1 MYNYLGTS
9 IDSKTR
15 KKIEA
20 GFWVNKQLSS
30 VCYRSAY
37 VLPIT
42 ATSGLLGGGCYTH
55 DGKEIK
61 ASSIQQLKGI
71 YNFDGK
77 EIIYGHKAI
86 LIAVFTTYTWGH
98 CFTDH
103 FSKLWFLKAKRYQEL
118 VNEGAEIIY
127 IAVDNKR
134 PPKYVCDLFRL
145 AGLDLNSV
153 KCVDKVTCYDEL
165 YIPDDSFFSGKEKEP
180 RYYTKEY
187 SETINDVKNNVRIL
201 GDNINITLY
210 PKIYLTR
217 TQGKI
222 FSSMLRDLG
231 EKDIETVFKNLGYK
245 IIAPERH
252 SVCEQIWLLMNCTD
266 LVTTEGSIAHTAV
279 FCNSGTSLTLIRKC
293 NWISMHQLVMNE
305 VAKLNVTYV
314 DAHYS
319 CFCDK
324 REPWH
329 GPFLMCVTKDLEHYA
344 GHKIFH
350 LPIFA
355 NRYFWLYCI
364 RELYVRTIRKFKFL
378 DKIIKRILE

>member
-20 GFWVNKQLSS
+20 DFFVNKQLSS
-30 VCYRSAY
+30 VCYKNAY
-37 VLPIT
+37 ILPIT
-42 ATSGLLGGGCYTH
+42 TASGLLGGVVTH

-61 ASSIQQLKGI
+61 SSSIQQLRGT

-77 EIIYGHKAI
+77 KIIYGHKAI

-103 FSKLWFLKAKRYQEL
+103 FSKLWFLKTKQCQKL
-118 VNEGAEIIY
+118 INEGAEIIY
-127 IAVDNKR
+127 IATDNKR
-134 PPKYVCDLFRL
+134 PPKYVSDLFNL

-153 KCVDKVTCYDEL
+153 KCVDNVTCYDEL
-165 YIPDDSFFSGKEKEP
+165 YIPGDSFFSGKEKEP

-187 SETINDVKNNVRIL
+187 SETINDVKNNVRL
-201 GDNINITLY
+201 SGDNINITLY

-231 EKDIETVFKNLGYK
+231 EKEIEKVFKNLGYK

-252 SVCEQIWLLMNCTD
+252 SVCEQIWLLMNCPD

-329 GPFLMCVTKDLEHYA
+329 GPFLMCVTKDLQHYV

-364 RELYVRTIRKFKFL
+364 RELYVGTIRKFKFL